1 MEESKV
7 IVHGFWASAYVYRVI
22 WALKLKGVKYD
33 YIEEDFS
40 NKSQSLLE
48 YNPVHKKV
56 PVLVHGGRPVVES
69 LVILEYIEETWS
81 DDPLTSLLPSDAYER
96 SVARFWIDFG
106 QHVSL
111 TLFAFFLSSD
121 ENKETTSKKARE
133 TLEIIQDQALG
144 GKKFFG
150 GNRLGLVDLSYGW
163 LAHWLEPIQELVG
176 VKVLE
181 PNTLPRLYQWTI
193 DFKHEP
199 VIKDNLPDSK
209 ALLEH
214 TTRQRKK
221 FTSPENN

>member
-69 LVILEYIEETWS
+69 SVILEYIEETWS

-96 SVARFWIDFG
+96 SVARFLIDFG
-106 QHVSL
+106 QQSL

-163 LAHWLEPIQELVG
+163 LAHWLESIQELVG
-176 VKVLE
+176 VK
-181 PNTLPRLYQWTI
+181 
-193 DFKHEP
+193 P

-214 TTRQRKK
+214 STRQRKK
-221 FTSPENN
+221 FTSPKNN

>member
-69 LVILEYIEETWS
+69 SVILEYIEETWS

-106 QHVSL
+106 QHVVRV
-111 TLFAFFLSSD
+111 FFIYYDLICLILN
-121 ENKETTSKKARE
+121 EHTVFQITVN
-133 TLEIIQDQALG
+133 LEIILI
-144 GKKFFG
+144 FFIYICLIEFIITRG
-150 GNRLGLVDLSYGW
+150 EIGVFRPY
-163 LAHWLEPIQELVG
+163 LAFL
-176 VKVLE
+176 
-181 PNTLPRLYQWTI
+181 
-193 DFKHEP
+193 
-199 VIKDNLPDSK
+199 
-209 ALLEH
+209 
-214 TTRQRKK
+214 
-221 FTSPENN
+221 

>member
-69 LVILEYIEETWS
+69 SVILEYIEETWS

-106 QHVSL
+106 QHV
-111 TLFAFFLSSD
+111 
-121 ENKETTSKKARE
+121 
-133 TLEIIQDQALG
+133 ALG
-144 GKKFFG
+144 GKKFFD